1 MKLTRIFPGANAP
14 FEGNRRLLLQGLP
27 AGAQI
32 LSTRLTVT
40 PVRNPVTDELF
51 VEQIDFPF
59 AADTGDWGTT
69 KSQGPNWVEV
79 DFHNRRTLYEVDG
92 TSSGAGTPTLQADMG
107 GAWVRVS
114 SDGTLQSDGTVF
126 PVSLNDFGNAALPG
140 LTVFRFRLNHL
151 SSIDVTSL
159 NIRSVPANVSL
170 SLEGLAPFWTQV
182 GEMTEAKEVPDFSD
196 LLQAFL
202 ETAEVENGF
211 YVLPFLLHSDTIARL
226 DVNIEIAYVREE
238 KVLPDHLSE
247 VRLPYDYSSMP
258 DTQEGL
264 LQVRLPAG
272 ARVIPEGTSASV
284 FGAFQA
290 SRVQFGSTGIVD
302 APALVPVAP
311 GKAQAQPF
319 SVTSETPA
327 TAVDVLLAAVTRTA
341 RIELNILP
349 DSDGKPFDD
358 PLLERPITL
367 DLNRD
372 TAGTLTWLSA
382 SLSREFL
389 FRPQTEEVPV
399 TPIRYWIVLHALEGE
414 VAWGADTATVDS
426 IGLQYSESQGLA
438 WRQTTDP
445 LVPAPLEALFRLRHT
460 PATFQMPVAFQV
472 GTQASA
478 KRVSLDRFQP
488 LGRVDFA
495 LNGIDMADAFNAF
508 VDEAPPQACPITEHL
523 ENGGFD
529 DWLTLDE
536 GSDIQLET
544 PEFWSHTAGS
554 VQRGEDETYTN
565 SPFAYLG
572 SLGGVFLESA
582 LSQVVPVQPGCQYEF
597 SFDGLAFVEGAVAE
611 INWRGSRCGDLFLST
626 ETVPVLPMPPD
637 EMPELGSVLAI
648 APVFESQFRRALRT
662 RFLGVASRQGIVAT
676 ASSTENDEAL
686 FVHRIFASAPEGA
699 TQAEIRFVVPELNL
713 IVIDNVSLKGT
724 ANVLSTSVTAQQVTP
739 AIDSTP
745 VGWAANL
752 PVDIPGLIVS
762 DHAGV
767 LTVSNHTAQT
777 LLLSQTA
784 TIEGGMPFTMDV
796 AGIFYQPLN
805 NTPNPTL
812 TLNWLQEDD
821 VPSGPA
827 NLLVLDPV
835 TGGLAQI
842 EGEVP
847 DNTSKV
853 QVELVMGPGTDL
865 VLHRLVLQN
874 TEVTDVPFTFVA
886 ESPGEIS
893 LSDVKVAYEILPLT
907 RPPAPAEGLCPATPP
922 GQLPG
927 QVVQDCCFC
936 PCCKK
941 EASLES
947 AQRITTRGVGV
958 TIGNCPDC
966 GTMLVRSGGAITA
979 NSRPISLRTAMDI
992 NRLTRPALRDA
1003 PSNASKISAEPDV
1016 LAGSVQV
1023 IHEVSKVQLAAQPQ
1037 SVAETGLVAETEAV
1051 AKTVDKKD
1059 EETDVDPAAAIA
1071 QKIIQLLEDDSLAVL
1086 INYKLSTIEKYSV
1099 DRIYKAITNAKA
1111 RPKK

>member
-1 MKLTRIFPGANAP
+1 MKLSHTFPGANAP

-32 LSTRLTVT
+32 LSTRLTVM
-40 PVRNPVTDELF
+40 PVPNPATGELF
-51 VEQIDFPF
+51 VEQINFQPGF
-59 AADTGDWGTT
+59 NTGDWGTSKT
-69 KSQGPNWVEV
+69 IGPDWVEV
-79 DFHNRRTLYEVDG
+79 DFHNRRTLHEVDG
-92 TSSGAGTPTLQADMG
+92 TSNGANIPTLQADMG

-114 SDGTLQSDGTVF
+114 EDGTLQSDGTTFDV
-126 PVSLNDFGNAALPG
+126 PVNESGGAPLPG
-140 LTVFRFRLNHL
+140 LTVFRFRLNHNL
-151 SSIDVTSL
+151 FVDVTRIDVL
-159 NIRSVPANVSL
+159 SVPANVSL

-211 YVLPFLLHSDTIARL
+211 YVLPLLLHSDTIARL
-226 DVNIEIAYVREE
+226 DVNIEIEYVREE

-272 ARVIPEGTSASV
+272 ARVIPEGTTASV

-290 SRVQFGSTGIVD
+290 SRVQFGSTGVVD

-311 GKAQAQPF
+311 GRAQAQPF
-319 SVTSETPA
+319 SVTEETPA

-341 RIELNILP
+341 RVELNILP

-358 PLLERPITL
+358 PLLERPITI

-382 SLSREFL
+382 PLSREFL

-414 VAWGADTATVDS
+414 VVWGVDTVVEDT
-426 IGLQYSESQGLA
+426 IGLQFSESQGLA

-445 LVPAPLEALFRLRHT
+445 NVPAPLEAMFRLRHT

-472 GTQASA
+472 GAEASA

-495 LNGIDMADAFNAF
+495 LNGIDMADAFNAY
-508 VDEAPPQACPITEHL
+508 VDEAPPPTCPIVEHL
-523 ENGGFD
+523 ENGAFD
-529 DWLTLDE
+529 DWLILEE
-536 GSDIQLET
+536 GSEFQLEV

-572 SLGGVFLESA
+572 SIGGVFLESA
-582 LSQVVPVQPGCQYEF
+582 LSQVIPVQPGCQYEF

-611 INWRGSRCGDLFLST
+611 INWRGSRCDDFFIST
-626 ETVPVLPMPPD
+626 ETLPVLPMAPD
-637 EMPELGSVLAI
+637 ELPELGSVLTI
-648 APVFESQFRRALRT
+648 SPVSELQFRRALRA
-662 RFLGVASRQGIVAT
+662 RFLSVAGRQGIVAT
-676 ASSTENDEAL
+676 ASSEENDEAL
-686 FVHRIFASAPEGA
+686 FVHRLFATAPEGA

-724 ANVLSTSVTAQQVTP
+724 GNVLSTSVPAQQATP
-739 AIDSTP
+739 AVEAP
-745 VGWAANL
+745 PGGWQTSL
-752 PVDIPGLIVS
+752 PLDIPGLTVS
-762 DHAGV
+762 DQAGV
-767 LTVSNHTAQT
+767 LTVSNHTAET
-777 LLLSQTA
+777 LLLSQSA
-784 TIEGGMPFTMDV
+784 AVAGGLPYTLEA

-805 NTPNPTL
+805 DAASPVL
-812 TLNWLQEDD
+812 TLHWQHENGT
-821 VPSGPA
+821 PSGPA
-827 NLLVLDPV
+827 DQLILDPV
-835 TGGLAQI
+835 TEGLAQI
-842 EGEVP
+842 EGNVP
-847 DNTSKV
+847 ADTSNV
-853 QVELVMGPGTDL
+853 QVDLLMAPGTDL

-893 LSDVKVAYEILPLT
+893 LSDVKVAYEILPLP
-907 RPPAPAEGLCPATPP
+907 RPPVPAEGLCSATPP

-927 QVVQDCCFC
+927 QVEHDCCYC
-936 PCCKK
+936 PCCKE
-941 EASLES
+941 EASLEPG
-947 AQRITTRGVGV
+947 QRITTRGIGF
-958 TIGNCPDC
+958 TIGNCSDC
-966 GTMLVRSGGAITA
+966 GTMLVRSGGALTA
-979 NSRPISLRTAMDI
+979 EVRSISLRTAMSI
-992 NRLTRPALRDA
+992 NRLTRSVSRGIPA
-1003 PSNASKISAEPDV
+1003 NASETSLETNASDTLV
-1016 LAGSVQV
+1016 NV
-1023 IHEVSKVQLAAQPQ
+1023 IHEVEKAPSTENPQL
-1037 SVAETGLVAETEAV
+1037 VTEAETVSKTE
-1051 AKTVDKKD
+1051 DKKD
-1059 EETDVDPAAAIA
+1059 EKPGADPAEAIA
-1071 QKIIQLLEDDSLAVL
+1071 QKIIQLLEDESLAAL

-1099 DRIYKAITNAKA
+1099 DRIYKAITKAKA
-1111 RPKK
+1111 